1 MKLKAF
7 LYGLGVLTALYWL
20 GLVVYLLTS
29 SARLLTTL
37 SGVVLLEILG
47 TTLFLWQ
54 LAKVSTPAYARAWQ
68 LVSLGFAVSS
78 LGSLFLIQKFLTH
91 QPLSPSWG
99 DPFLV
104 VSGLLIL
111 VGSLQLPRPDIA
123 RLKGLRFHLEIM
135 IPLIFFSTYFWRFAF
150 APQLVTQNA
159 SLLTM
164 ILQTLYL
171 LENFGVLSVLLMI
184 LFWTRFAKQ
193 SVLLSSGI
201 GLLVTANMILALLGS
216 YNTGSYNTA
225 SYNTTPLSI
234 ALVAGILCLS
244 YLVFC
249 WGAYRGLQNPYPLTV
264 YPANSDFVR
273 SLNRSPY
280 ASILASYLLI
290 LFPPPKHP
298 LIGIGVIV
306 GIVILTLVVLVRQFL
321 QITDNEKLAG
331 DLQIFSEELER
342 RVLERG
348 KALEDSQSR
357 LVASEKLASLGRLTA
372 GLAHEINT
380 PLAAA
385 MHSLYQAQ
393 ELSREYKSSLDVPS
407 VSKDDHKEIAK
418 DLEQNL
424 SSAQM
429 SLERLGEFVRRMRSQ
444 TRLSSNSET
453 FHPSQSIRDV
463 VTVLQHRAT
472 AMNITLGLFEPNDVL
487 TLHGDPTRFAQV
499 VSNLLVNAL
508 DACEGKAD
516 GFVSV
521 RLSGTDTEV
530 RLEVHDN
537 GVGITEDIKPKIFE
551 PMFTTKEVGQGT
563 GLGLAVVYDIVHGGF
578 GGDIEVQSALGQGTT
593 FTVRFPVS
601 VPVQI

>member
-1 MKLKAF
+1 MKLKPF

-29 SARLLTTL
+29 SASLLTAL

-54 LAKVSTPAYARAWQ
+54 LAKVSTPAYARAWR
-68 LVSLGFAVSS
+68 LMSLGFAVSS
-78 LGSLFLIQKFLTH
+78 LGSLFLIQKFLTR

-99 DPFLV
+99 DPFLLI
-104 VSGLLIL
+104 SGQLIL
-111 VGSLQLPRPDIA
+111 MGLLQLPRPDIA

-171 LENFGVLSVLLMI
+171 LENFGVLSVILMI

-201 GLLVTANMILALLGS
+201 GLLVTANMILALI
-216 YNTGSYNTA
+216 GSYNTA
-225 SYNTTPLSI
+225 PLYI

-244 YLVFC
+244 YFVLC

-264 YPANSDFVR
+264 YPATSDFVR

-321 QITDNEKLAG
+321 QIIDNEKLAG
-331 DLQIFSEELER
+331 DLQTFSEDLEQ

-357 LVASEKLASLGRLTA
+357 LIASEKLASLGRLTA

-424 SSAQM
+424 SSAQL

-463 VTVLQHRAT
+463 ITVLQHRAT

-487 TLHGDPTRFAQV
+487 TLHGDPTRFSQV

-508 DACEGKAD
+508 DACEGKTD

-521 RLSGTDTEV
+521 RLAGTDTEV

-537 GVGITEDIKPKIFE
+537 GVGITEDIQQKIFE

-563 GLGLAVVYDIVHGGF
+563 GLGLAVVHDIVHGGF
-578 GGDIEVQSALGQGTT
+578 GGDIEVQSEPGQGTT

-601 VPVQI
+601 VAV